1 MKDKELPASEDG
13 EVCLGSPVQQDQWG
27 RKSLVHPNL
36 GEPFRMARR
45 TGDGQRGVTAGGG
58 QGEEKS

>member
-1 MKDKELPASEDG
+1 MKNKEVPANEDG
-13 EVCLGSPVQQDQWG
+13 EVLRNPVQQDQRG

-58 QGEEKS
+58 QGEMKS

>member
-1 MKDKELPASEDG
+1 MPASEDG
-13 EVCLGSPVQQDQWG
+13 EVLGNPVKQDQRG
-27 RKSLVHPNL
+27 RKSLAHPNL

-58 QGEEKS
+58 QGEMKS

>member
-1 MKDKELPASEDG
+1 MPASEDG
-13 EVCLGSPVQQDQWG
+13 EVLGNPVQQDQRG
-27 RKSLVHPNL
+27 RKSLAHPNL

-58 QGEEKS
+58 QGEMKS